1 MVRPKEK
8 KHTKGR
14 KEKENEEDK
23 QTKHASSL
31 LLFVRSPPFITL
43 RFVMCSSPR
52 PPIPLIIQ
60 PYPTLHE
67 HLRITLPQRP
77 PRIEGAAEIKHVP
90 QELGQHQHGAHQRHA
105 CIPHER
111 EAPGRPRVAIAAAAA
126 AAAPLALARAAAEGL
141 SVVRGEVSMSATPSS
156 TEPDRRR

>member
-8 KHTKGR
+8 KTHEGKKREMKKT
-14 KEKENEEDK
+14 NK
-23 QTKHASSL
+23 QSNASSL

-43 RFVMCSSPR
+43 RFVLCSSPR

-77 PRIEGAAEIKHVP
+77 PRIEGAPEIKHVP
-90 QELGQHQHGAHQRHA
+90 QELRQHQHGAHQRHA

-111 EAPGRPRVAIAAAAA
+111 EAPGRPRVAITAA